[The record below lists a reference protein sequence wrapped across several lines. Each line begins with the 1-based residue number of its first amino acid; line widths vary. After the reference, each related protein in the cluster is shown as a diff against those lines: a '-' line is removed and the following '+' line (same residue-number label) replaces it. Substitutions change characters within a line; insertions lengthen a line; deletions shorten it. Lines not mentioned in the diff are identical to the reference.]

1 MATDATGAPTTLGI
15 PKFNTSAD
23 APSGLGSNAQMDA
36 IDALLAA
43 RVVKPAGIVS
53 GEAAVWNGASWDR
66 SSVTKITA
74 NGVSGVAAL
83 TTGVSIAGANTD
95 YAWPGGSSS
104 SFAVDVGTTGGSIRS
119 IAASTQG
126 TGTRLLLHNGGAGTL
141 TLKNQLAGG
150 TGLQLVMRGSA
161 PADLVLQIGEW
172 VELVQYGSLWVE
184 SSRNIAAATPIAQ
197 THLPGIVSPN
207 IAGALVANT
216 AYLIPI
222 PNVTIPVSISRL
234 GFFVDTQSGN
244 MDLGIYYSD
253 DEATF
258 TRLFSQGS
266 FAVPAAGAP
275 TAKAIAAQTLT
286 PVAGRRWYYAVA
298 ADNAVAKFYGANAT
312 TVNNFAVGAYFK
324 AASFVLPASLTAMSA
339 FATGPIPTIH
349 GMV

>member
-1 MATDATGAPTTLGI
+1 MATDATAAPTTLGI

-74 NGVSGVAAL
+74 NGVSGIAAL

-95 YAWPGGSSS
+95 YAWPGGSASA
-104 SFAVDVGTTGGSIRS
+104 FAVDVGTTGGSIRS
-119 IAASTQG
+119 ISASTQG
-126 TGTRLLLHNGGAGTL
+126 TGTRLLLRNGGAGTL

-172 VELVQYGSLWVE
+172 VELVQYNTLWVE
-184 SSRNIAAATPIAQ
+184 ASRNIAASTPIAQ

-222 PNVTIPVSISRL
+222 PNVTIPVSVTRL
-234 GFFVDTQSGN
+234 SFYVDTQSGN

-266 FAVPAAGAP
+266 FAVPAAGVQVK
-275 TAKAIAAQTLT
+275 TIAAQTLT
-286 PVAGRRWYYAVA
+286 PVAGRRWYYGIA
-298 ADNAVAKFYGANAT
+298 ADNATARFYGANPP
-312 TVNNFAVGAYFK
+312 TVNNFPVGAYLK
-324 AASFVLPASLTAMSA
+324 ATSFVLPASLTAMSA